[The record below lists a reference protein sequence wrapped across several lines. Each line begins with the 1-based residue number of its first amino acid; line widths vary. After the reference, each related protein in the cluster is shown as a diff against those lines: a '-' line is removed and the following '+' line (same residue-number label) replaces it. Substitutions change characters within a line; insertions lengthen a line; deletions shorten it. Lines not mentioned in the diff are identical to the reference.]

1 MKTLHGPTRYTS
13 GPVTHNTSRD
23 PAAIST
29 RRQVGPARPSLMRTV
44 SLPRCP
50 TGQGLSHGV
59 CVWRVGPGGRI
70 RRLHEIRRGRRH
82 VQREAR
88 SGHWGSGPYKRSR
101 QCPVAILCQTQ
112 LHPRPSWILCMPA
125 AGKKRT
131 PLGAS
136 PARRVGLATPST
148 FGHQGG
154 R

>member
-13 GPVTHNTSRD
+13 GPVTHNTSRG

-88 SGHWGSGPYKRSR
+88 SGHWGSGPYKHS
-101 QCPVAILCQTQ
+101 
-112 LHPRPSWILCMPA
+112 SWILCVPA
-125 AGKKRT
+125 VGKKRT